1 MSYDTQVPPAAPQ
14 VMRNGLGTAALIL
27 GIIGTLSG
35 LIPLFFWL
43 AGILGLIALIL
54 GLVARGRVKRREAN
68 NKGVALTGAI
78 LGLAALVL
86 SVVGAVITFTAV
98 SDAVDELDKAVKDAA
113 PKDPS
118 ASPKGKAPA
127 DSASKAPAGDAGK
140 KNKGAGLADGDT
152 SVYDDDVKVTV
163 SDPKPYTPGEYAVGH
178 TKGNTAY
185 QVTVVIENGGKEK
198 FDTALVSLSA
208 TAGTDGVASEQIF
221 DDKVGAGFEG
231 TIMPG
236 KKATIT
242 VAFDAPKAAKNLTVE
257 VNPGFTY
264 DASQWELKIG

>member
-78 LGLAALVL
+78 LGLASLVL
-86 SVVGAVITFTAV
+86 SVVGLVITVTAV
-98 SDAVDELDKAVKDAA
+98 SDAVEEIDKAVKDSA

-118 ASPKGKAPA
+118 ASPK
-127 DSASKAPAGDAGK
+127 APAGDAGK
-140 KNKGAGLADGDT
+140 KDKGAGLADGDT

-163 SDPKPYTPGEYAVGH
+163 SDPKAYTPGEYAIGH

-185 QVTVVIENGGKEK
+185 KVTVVIENGGKEK
-198 FDTALVSLSA
+198 FDTTLVSLSA
-208 TAGTDGVASEQIF
+208 TAGKDGVAAEQIF
-221 DDKVGAGFEG
+221 DDKIGAGFEG

-242 VAFDAPKAAKNLTVE
+242 VAFDAPKDAKNLTVE

-264 DASQWELKIG
+264 DASQWELKVG

>member
-1 MSYDTQVPPAAPQ
+1 MSYDTQVPPAAAPQ

-35 LIPLFFWL
+35 LVPLFFWL

-118 ASPKGKAPA
+118 ASPKA
-127 DSASKAPAGDAGK
+127 KAPAGDAGK
-140 KNKGAGLADGDT
+140 KDKGAGLADGDT

-208 TAGTDGVASEQIF
+208 TAGNDGVASEQIF
-221 DDKVGAGFEG
+221 DDKVGTGFEG

-242 VAFDAPKAAKNLTVE
+242 VAFDTPKAAKNLTVE

-264 DASQWELKIG
+264 DASQWELKLG